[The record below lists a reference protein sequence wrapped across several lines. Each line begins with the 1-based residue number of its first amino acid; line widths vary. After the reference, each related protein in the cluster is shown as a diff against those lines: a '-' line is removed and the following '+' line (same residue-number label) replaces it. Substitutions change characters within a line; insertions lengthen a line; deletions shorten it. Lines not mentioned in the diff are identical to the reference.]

1 MVQHNLSKGNLLHNM
16 IWFSLPYLLSYFLQT
31 LYGLA
36 DLLIAGHYNGA
47 DVISAVSIGSQV
59 MHMVTVMLVGLAMGS
74 TVMIGQY
81 VGAEDERRINKAI
94 GNTITFFA
102 VTAVV
107 VTVLLNICIHPIVSV
122 LSTPAEAVPGT
133 VSYLQIC
140 FTGIP
145 FIIAYN
151 VLSSVFRGMG
161 DSKSPLIFITIA
173 CFVNIILDILFMGPM
188 HMGAA
193 GAAYG
198 TILAQAVSVVIAFA
212 AIIKKKLFEIQ
223 LTDLYL
229 DRFVLEKILGV
240 GVPISFQDGFIQISF
255 LVITVIANQ
264 RGVDISAAVGIVEK
278 TISFLFLVPSA
289 MLSTVSTIVA
299 QSVGAGDLERAGKTL
314 KYGVIMSFSIGTFFA
329 VLFQFISP
337 LFFGMFTDD
346 PVVKEYAVQYMR
358 TYVIDCAIAG
368 VHFSFSGFFSACN
381 RSVLSFI
388 HNLVSVIL
396 VRVPGAWL
404 ATKLFPDTLYAMG
417 LAAPAGSLLSVI
429 ICTGFYIH
437 IKKQEKP

>member
-1 MVQHNLSKGNLLHNM
+1 MAQHNLSKGNLLHNM

-81 VGAEDERRINKAI
+81 VGAGDDRRISKAI
-94 GNTITFFA
+94 GNTITLFSIIAVA
-102 VTAVV
+102 VT
-107 VTVLLNICIHPIVSV
+107 LLLHICIHPIVAA
-122 LSTPAEAVPGT
+122 LSTPAEAIPGT

-151 VLSSVFRGMG
+151 VLSSIFRGMG
-161 DSKSPLIFITIA
+161 DSKSPLIFIAIA
-173 CFVNIILDILFMGPM
+173 CFVNIILDFIFMGPM

-198 TILAQAVSVVIAFA
+198 TILAQAVSVLIAFG
-212 AIIKKKLFEIQ
+212 AIVKKKLFEVH
-223 LTDLYL
+223 LPDLRI
-229 DRFVLEKILGV
+229 DGAVLEKILGV
-240 GVPISFQDGFIQISF
+240 GVPVACQDGFIQISF
-255 LVITVIANQ
+255 LIITVIANQ

-278 TISFLFLVPSA
+278 TISFLFLVPSS

-299 QSVGAGDLERAGKTL
+299 QSVGAGDTARARKTL
-314 KYGVIMSFSIGTFFA
+314 KYGVIMSFSVGVFFA
-329 VLFQFISP
+329 ILFQFISP
-337 LFFGMFTDD
+337 RFFRMFTED

-368 VHFSFSGFFSACN
+368 VHFPFSGFFSACN
-381 RSVLSFI
+381 MSILSFI
-388 HNLVSVIL
+388 HNIVSVIL

-404 ATKLFPDTLYAMG
+404 ATKLYPDTLYAMG
-417 LAAPAGSLLSVI
+417 LAAPAGSLLSVV
-429 ICTGFYIH
+429 ICAGFYLH
-437 IKKQEKP
+437 FKNKGKF